1 MEMGYKKDTIIGF
14 HIFRICYNEI
24 QTEVRDIMLKIL
36 IAEDEEPIANLIR
49 MNLRRAG
56 YACVWAPDGEKAA
69 DLMDEE
75 KFDLVLLDVMLP
87 GINGYEL
94 MEYARSLEL
103 PVIFLTALGSTENK
117 VKGLKMGADD
127 YLTKPFEI
135 VELLARVEAVLR
147 RYHKTETLLTVFDVV
162 IDTASRSVTRNGEPV
177 LLTMKEFELLLLLA
191 RNRNIALYRETI
203 YETIWGG
210 EYMGQSRTVDLHIQ
224 RLKKKLN
231 WDNEITAV
239 YKVGYRLEGEEK
251 IAK

>member
-1 MEMGYKKDTIIGF
+1 
-14 HIFRICYNEI
+14 
-24 QTEVRDIMLKIL
+24 
-36 IAEDEEPIANLIR
+36 

-56 YACVWAPDGEKAA
+56 YSCVWAPDGEKAA

-117 VKGLKMGADD
+117 LKALKMGADD

-162 IDTASRSVTRNGEPV
+162 IDTASRSVTQNGEPEM
-177 LLTMKEFELLLLLA
+177 LTKKEFEL
-191 RNRNIALYRETI
+191 
-203 YETIWGG
+203 
-210 EYMGQSRTVDLHIQ
+210 
-224 RLKKKLN
+224 
-231 WDNEITAV
+231 
-239 YKVGYRLEGEEK
+239 
-251 IAK
+251 

>member
-1 MEMGYKKDTIIGF
+1 
-14 HIFRICYNEI
+14 
-24 QTEVRDIMLKIL
+24 MLKIL

-56 YACVWAPDGEKAA
+56 YSCVWAPDGEKAA
-69 DLMDEE
+69 DLMDTE

-94 MEYARSLEL
+94 MEDARSLEL

-162 IDTASRSVTRNGEPV
+162 IDTASRSVTQNGEPV
-177 LLTMKEFELLLLLA
+177 MLTMKEFELLLLLA

-203 YETIWGG
+203 YENIWGG

-231 WDNEITAV
+231 WDNEIAAV

-251 IAK
+251 ITK

>member
-1 MEMGYKKDTIIGF
+1 
-14 HIFRICYNEI
+14 
-24 QTEVRDIMLKIL
+24 MLKIL
-36 IAEDEEPIANLIR
+36 IAEDEEPIANLIG

-56 YACVWAPDGEKAA
+56 YHCTWAPDGEKAA
-69 DLMDEE
+69 DLMDGE
-75 KFDLVLLDVMLP
+75 KFDLLLLDVMLP

-94 MEYARSLEL
+94 MDYAKTMEL

-117 VKGLKMGADD
+117 VKGLRMGADD

-147 RYHKTETLLTVFDVV
+147 RYHKSETILNVFDVV
-162 IDTASRSVTRNGEPV
+162 IDTASRCVMQNGEQV
-177 LLTMKEFELLLLLA
+177 SLTMKEFDLLLLLA
-191 RNRNIALYRETI
+191 RNRNIALYRDTI
-203 YETIWGG
+203 YETVWGG

-251 IAK
+251 KPK

>member
-1 MEMGYKKDTIIGF
+1 MN
-14 HIFRICYNEI
+14 R
-24 QTEVRDIMLKIL
+24 MLKIL

-56 YACVWAPDGEKAA
+56 YSCIWAPDGETAA
-69 DLMDEE
+69 DYMERE
-75 KFDLVLLDVMLP
+75 KPDLVLLDVMLP

-94 MEYARSLEL
+94 MDYARTLEL
-103 PVIFLTALGSTENK
+103 PVIFLTALGTTENK

-147 RYHKTETLLTVFDVV
+147 RYHKTESVLEVFDIV
-162 IDTASRSVTRNGEPV
+162 IDTASRAVTRNGEQIA
-177 LLTMKEFELLLLLA
+177 LTMKEFDLLLLLA

-203 YETIWGG
+203 YETVWGG

-231 WDNEITAV
+231 WDNEISAV
-239 YKVGYRLEGEEK
+239 YKVGYRLEAE
-251 IAK
+251 

>member
-1 MEMGYKKDTIIGF
+1 
-14 HIFRICYNEI
+14 
-24 QTEVRDIMLKIL
+24 MLKIL
-36 IAEDEEPIANLIR
+36 IAEDEAPIANLIK
-49 MNLRRAG
+49 MNLSRAG
-56 YACVWAPDGEKAA
+56 YQCTWAADGEAAA
-69 DLMDEE
+69 DFMYNE
-75 KFDLVLLDVMLP
+75 KFDLMLLDVMLP

-94 MEYARSLEL
+94 MEYASTLEL

-147 RYHKTETLLTVFDVV
+147 RYHKTETQIYVFDVV
-162 IDTASRSVTRNGEPV
+162 IDTASRCVTRNGDPIP
-177 LLTMKEFELLLLLA
+177 LTMKEFDLLLLLA

-203 YETIWGG
+203 YETVWGG

-239 YKVGYRLEGEEK
+239 YKVGYRLEGEGMPQQ
-251 IAK
+251 